1 MARSR
6 VPLAPRSLRL
16 GGKIKS
22 HWSPWG
28 LGLFIA
34 AAGLSRLIPRLK
46 NEASE
51 RVRTSSQPV
60 RDEGPGPSTVGF
72 TAHRVTAADTRAFTG
87 QSQGRGSAAHAH
99 LGAGRGRPAV
109 ALLGPQRSPREAVL
123 PATPSC
129 FPCGGQ
135 AIAPK
140 SASRLTHCPGRTW
153 GHLFGAGRGPSKGTN
168 GSSSLLS
175 RASSGERLRSGD
187 TRTASRGGPPPA
199 RRRQPGRETGR
210 PLPSPY
216 TQPCSGL
223 RWKVQPTAPWA
234 ARRQRR
240 RTVPFLEAKM
250 TRRQGLHLQAQR
262 SAMVPREQ

>member
-1 MARSR
+1 MKRQR
-6 VPLAPRSLRL
+6 
-16 GGKIKS
+16 G
-22 HWSPWG
+22 
-28 LGLFIA
+28 
-34 AAGLSRLIPRLK
+34 
-46 NEASE
+46 SE
-51 RVRTSSQPV
+51 RALSLSGTRVRSFHRGLRCSQGDGGGHQGFHGTV
-60 RDEGPGPSTVGF
+60 RAGARLHTPTLG
-72 TAHRVTAADTRAFTG
+72 RAADD
-87 QSQGRGSAAHAH
+87 
-99 LGAGRGRPAV
+99 
-109 ALLGPQRSPREAVL
+109 LLGPQRSPREAVL

-140 SASRLTHCPGRTW
+140 SAARLTHCPGRTW
-153 GHLFGAGRGPSKGTN
+153 GRLLGAGRGPSKGTN

-187 TRTASRGGPPPA
+187 TRTASGGGPPPA

-216 TQPCSGL
+216 AQTRSGL
-223 RWKVQPTAPWA
+223 QRKVQPAAPWA

-240 RTVPFLEAKM
+240 RTVPFLGAKM